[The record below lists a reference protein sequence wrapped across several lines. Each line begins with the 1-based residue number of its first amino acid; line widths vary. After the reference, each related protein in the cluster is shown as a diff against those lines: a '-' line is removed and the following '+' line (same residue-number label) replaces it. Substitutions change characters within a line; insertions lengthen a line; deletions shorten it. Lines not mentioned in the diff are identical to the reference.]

1 MNNPHANYIQMG
13 TLRMDFCSLQLQLG
27 MWKVLMFLFVSYPIC
42 LFEYS
47 RDDLCLDLLCTKTE

>member
-13 TLRMDFCSLQLQLG
+13 TLRMACCTLQLQLG
-27 MWKVLMFLFVSYPIC
+27 MWKALMFLFVSYPIC

-47 RDDLCLDLLCTKTE
+47 TMIYV